1 MPEATKGNC
10 LCVLVPEA
18 QAVHQEDGPQ
28 KRNPN
33 TCHRRRYELS
43 RVIRP
48 GRFRM
53 CANEW
58 GCKTVIVQDVWPVL
72 GFSVDTHGIGKP
84 FFSEEEDSWWCKQSV
99 SLCSRRPV
107 LTRYGKWPGARPA
120 FFLYGH
126 LCMKVTY
133 KHTATRNRKC

>member
-84 FFSEEEDSWWCKQSV
+84 FFQRRRTAGGV
-99 SLCSRRPV
+99 SKVCHCVPGDLCSHGTGSGQEHGQLSSSMAIFV
-107 LTRYGKWPGARPA
+107 
-120 FFLYGH
+120 
-126 LCMKVTY
+126 
-133 KHTATRNRKC
+133 